1 MSKMKRGMPAVP
13 DLRRPVE
20 RMSPKVEI
28 VIVCEGKATEPDYF
42 RKCVSY
48 YGAGLVSLRVL
59 GKTGVPLTVVRAAIA
74 ERSRLI
80 EQARK
85 KNGASPIPFSVWAV
99 FDRDEHEVQEALQL
113 AEEHKIGVAF
123 SNPCFELWP
132 LLHLVNEY
140 GAQDGRHEVQRRL
153 HAVMPNYHHDR
164 SPRLDFELMR
174 DRLEYAFLQAERLN
188 KARSDEGDAIGCP
201 STTVGVLAI
210 KVKEN
215 GRVRFK
221 SR

>member
-1 MSKMKRGMPAVP
+1 
-13 DLRRPVE
+13 
-20 RMSPKVEI
+20 I

-188 KARSDEGDAIGCP
+188 KA
-201 STTVGVLAI
+201 
-210 KVKEN
+210 
-215 GRVRFK
+215 
-221 SR
+221 